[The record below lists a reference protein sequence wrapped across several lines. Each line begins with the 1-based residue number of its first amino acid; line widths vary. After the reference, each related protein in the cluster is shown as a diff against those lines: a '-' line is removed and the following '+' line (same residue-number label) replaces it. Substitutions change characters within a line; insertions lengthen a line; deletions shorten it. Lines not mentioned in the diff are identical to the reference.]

1 MLKRSLMPPS
11 SGREVLKLEG
21 MQQHMPPKHW
31 QIFTSCHKVT
41 SQKTSIFIVSMLSA
55 MICIQTMQYYGK
67 ISNLDSSYERLTLV
81 LISSNW
87 YLHKSVA
94 RIVKG
99 T

>member
-1 MLKRSLMPPS
+1 MPPS
-11 SGREVLKLEG
+11 SGREVLELEG
-21 MQQHMPPKHW
+21 MQQHMPPKQW
-31 QIFTSCHKVT
+31 QIFTSCHKVI
-41 SQKTSIFIVSMLSA
+41 SQKTSIFIVTMVSA

-67 ISNLDSSYERLTLV
+67 IRNLDSSNGRLTLV